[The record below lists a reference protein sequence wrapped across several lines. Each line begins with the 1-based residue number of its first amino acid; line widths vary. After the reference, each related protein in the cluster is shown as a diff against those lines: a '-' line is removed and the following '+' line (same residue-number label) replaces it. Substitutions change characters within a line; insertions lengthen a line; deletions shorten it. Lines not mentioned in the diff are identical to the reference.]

1 MIKGQIPKDSTT
13 VNIYTA
19 NIAPP
24 EYVKQILTK
33 IKGEIDSNTI
43 ILRECNISLTSRD
56 RSSEQNIHKETLAL
70 NDKLEQTD
78 IIYIHIINIYIE
90 NFN

>member
-1 MIKGQIPKDSTT
+1 MIKRQIPKDSTT

>member
-1 MIKGQIPKDSTT
+1 MSTI

-19 NIAPP
+19 NIAAP

-43 ILRECNISLTSRD
+43 ILREYNISLTSRD

-78 IIYIHIINIYIE
+78 IIYIYI
-90 NFN
+90 